1 MLESWNTEESRSTG
15 SGQSEF
21 VRSRIET
28 PSLDPTKTEL
38 QRQKEVE
45 RALELVDAAMKAA
58 EGQLDHI
65 TSLPSA
71 RSKSKVCPHHA
82 FFT

>member
-1 MLESWNTEESRSTG
+1 VLESWNREESRSSG
-15 SGQSEF
+15 SGQSSS
-21 VRSRIET
+21 VRSVTET

-45 RALELVDAAMKAA
+45 RALKLVDAAMRAA

-71 RSKSKVCPHHA
+71 RSTSKV
-82 FFT
+82 